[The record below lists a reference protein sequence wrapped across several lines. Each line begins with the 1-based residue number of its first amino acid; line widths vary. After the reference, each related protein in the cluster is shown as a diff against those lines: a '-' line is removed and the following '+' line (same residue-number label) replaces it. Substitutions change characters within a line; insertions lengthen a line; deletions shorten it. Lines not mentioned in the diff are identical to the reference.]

1 MPGASIYRLYS
12 GGGYLM
18 HAYCKTKSGFHI
30 ACDPFTRIQ
39 KADAVTDEVVNAIKA
54 SLNTDDSIRLP
65 DPQDWSEFD
74 RIFLQKCGLKTAR
87 PLKKLGTF
95 LVEATKKEDILV
107 FQPTKRA
114 EDANYIPKDMAEA
127 EKVPFTASNEQ
138 IIKALDLAFS
148 KCE

>member
-1 MPGASIYRLYS
+1 
-12 GGGYLM
+12 M

-39 KADAVTDEVVNAIKA
+39 KSDAGTDVVVNAIKA

-65 DPQDWSEFD
+65 DPQDWSVFD
-74 RIFLQKCGLKTAR
+74 RIFLQKCELKTAR

-95 LVEATKKEDILV
+95 LVEATKEDDILV

-114 EDANYIPKDMAEA
+114 EDANYIAKNMVEA
-127 EKVPFTASNEQ
+127 EKVSFTASNEQ
-138 IIKALDLAFS
+138 IMKVLDLAFS